1 MATIEEGLNKL
12 MELDGALGAAVAD
25 SKSGMALGTIGG
37 GVNLEIAAAGN
48 SEVVRAKQK
57 VMETLGLND
66 KIEDILIT
74 LGKHYHLI
82 RLMEK
87 SPNIFLYYVLDK
99 KKANLAFA
107 RHKLTEVEG
116 ELVF

>member
-12 MELDGALGAAVAD
+12 MELDGALGAAIAD
-25 SKSGMALGTIGG
+25 SKSGMALGMIGG

-48 SEVVRAKQK
+48 SEVVKAKQK
-57 VMETLGLND
+57 VIEALGLND

-82 RLMEK
+82 RIVERV
-87 SPNIFLYYVLDK
+87 PNIFIYYVLDR
-99 KKANLAFA
+99 KKANLALA
-107 RHKLTEVEG
+107 RHKLTEVES